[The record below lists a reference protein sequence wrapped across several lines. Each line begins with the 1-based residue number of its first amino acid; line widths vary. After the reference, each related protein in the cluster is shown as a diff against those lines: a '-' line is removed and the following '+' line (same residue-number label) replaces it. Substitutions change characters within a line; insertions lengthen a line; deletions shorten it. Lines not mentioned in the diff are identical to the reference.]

1 MQLTNYIIVYEVFMT
16 KIKKEIVCAAAIP
29 DLVPINKIIKEFNRR
44 EYTRVGKSY
53 GKCSHFTKSIITVG
67 LVATG
72 MLFCFVPF
80 CFKGFRNKVWNTGK
94 EAIKG
99 KEKTVHF
106 VPTEATAKKDLKATR
121 TWAKDVISHSVNA
134 ANAFLKAP
142 CDTLYVSDDL
152 AKLISGKELDPRRK
166 DVVVPKSVKVFIKIE
181 SEGNEVKK
189 IFSNN
194 SPNES
199 SISKYL
205 EEIKI
210 SLGNEIDDSQ
220 SNIKKISFVTIF
232 QDDKN
237 ELHAELQHNSTD
249 SGGGKSKWNNNDE
262 VIKMYNT
269 YMIGQLG
276 FPSEELF

>member
-1 MQLTNYIIVYEVFMT
+1 MT
-16 KIKKEIVCAAAIP
+16 KIKKEHICTAAIP
-29 DLVPINKIIKEFNRR
+29 DPEPINKIIKERNGR

-53 GKCSHFTKSIITVG
+53 EKCSHFTKSVSTIG

-72 MLFCFVPF
+72 VLLGFVPF
-80 CFKGFRNKVWNTGK
+80 CFKGFRNKVWDTGK

-99 KEKTVHF
+99 KEKIIHF
-106 VPTEATAKKDLKATR
+106 VPTEETAKRDLETTR
-121 TWAKDVISHSVNA
+121 AWAKDVINYNFQK
-134 ANAFLKAP
+134 ANNFLKSP
-142 CDTLYVSDDL
+142 YTLYASDDL
-152 AKLISGKELDPRRK
+152 AKLISGKELDPRRN

-194 SPNES
+194 SLNES

-210 SLGNEIDDSQ
+210 SLENEINNSQ

-249 SGGGKSKWNNNDE
+249 GAGGKGKWNNKDD
-262 VIKMYNT
+262 VVKMYNT